1 MRLIDVGEI
10 MKQARRD
17 CRICCEKIEQI
28 ITTNKSNAV
37 PAEFVART
45 LDGKEITGETRDK
58 LYDVMDNSIDKFL
71 ESEEAHTNGD

>member
-1 MRLIDVGEI
+1 MSVGEI

-17 CRICCEKIEQI
+17 CGICCEEIERI

-37 PAEFVART
+37 PPEFVART

-58 LYDVMDNSIDKFL
+58 LYHVMAESIDKFL